1 MDPGALHQALATQGA
16 LVGHHEQALQEIIE
30 TLRGLSTHVSQR
42 STQLTWVSS
51 QFSASTPPTASTA
64 SSSASPTP
72 YIPIP
77 QHHSGDLERVGPF
90 C

>member
-1 MDPGALHQALATQGA
+1 MDPADPGTLHQALTTQGA

-30 TLRGLSTHVSQR
+30 TLQGLSTHVSQR
-42 STQLTWVSS
+42 STQLTRLSS
-51 QFSASTPPTASTA
+51 QFSASTSPAA
-64 SSSASPTP
+64 SSSASPIP

-77 QHHSGDLERVGPF
+77 QHYSGDLERVGPF